1 MSIGKYLIKLDF
13 FSGPEFGGAIGLM
26 MTIAN
31 AIAVAM
37 YVIGFCGTLLDM
49 LKEVVPNFVTIVGI
63 GDGSESEVLNDT
75 RLLGGKFE
83 LIFFVKSFSRNFF
96 VELIYTIFIPYK
108 YPN

>member
-1 MSIGKYLIKLDF
+1 
-13 FSGPEFGGAIGLM
+13 M

-75 RLLGGKFE
+75 RLLGGKFK
-83 LIFFVKSFSRNFF
+83 LIFFS
-96 VELIYTIFIPYK
+96 
-108 YPN
+108 

>member
-75 RLLGGKFE
+75 RLLGGKFK
-83 LIFFVKSFSRNFF
+83 FFFS
-96 VELIYTIFIPYK
+96 
-108 YPN
+108 

>member
-75 RLLGGKFE
+75 RLLGGKFK
-83 LIFFVKSFSRNFF
+83 LIFFREIIFPNFF
-96 VELIYTIFIPYK
+96 RGIDLHYFYTI
-108 YPN
+108 

>member
-1 MSIGKYLIKLDF
+1 MSIGKYLIKLDFF

-49 LKEVVPNFVTIVGI
+49 LKEFSVVTIVGI
-63 GDGSESEVLNDT
+63 GDGSESEVVNDT
-75 RLLGGKFE
+75 RTLFLVRPVCVQTLF
-83 LIFFVKSFSRNFF
+83 LSVCARMHF
-96 VELIYTIFIPYK
+96 
-108 YPN
+108 

>member
-49 LKEVVPNFVTIVGI
+49 LKEFSVVTIVGI
-63 GDGSESEVLNDT
+63 GDGSDSEVLNDT
-75 RLLGGKFE
+75 RLLGGKFK

-96 VELIYTIFIPYK
+96 VKLIYTIFIPYK

>member
-49 LKEVVPNFVTIVGI
+49 LKEFSVVTIVGI
-63 GDGSESEVLNDT
+63 GDGSESEVVNDT
-75 RLLGGKFE
+75 RLLGGKFK
-83 LIFFVKSFSRNFF
+83 FFFLSWNHFPEVFSWNWLTLF
-96 VELIYTIFIPYK
+96 LYHINNY
-108 YPN
+108 N

>member
-1 MSIGKYLIKLDF
+1 
-13 FSGPEFGGAIGLM
+13 M

-75 RLLGGKFE
+75 RLLGGKSKKK
-83 LIFFVKSFSRNFF
+83 IFREIIFPKFF
-96 VELIYTIFIPYK
+96 REIDLHYFYTI
-108 YPN
+108 

>member
-1 MSIGKYLIKLDF
+1 
-13 FSGPEFGGAIGLM
+13 M

-49 LKEVVPNFVTIVGI
+49 LKEFSVVTIVGI
-63 GDGSESEVLNDT
+63 GDGSDSEVLNDT
-75 RLLGGKFE
+75 RLLGGKFK
-83 LIFFVKSFSRNFF
+83 LFFFVKSFSRNFF
-96 VELIYTIFIPYK
+96 IELIYTIFIPYK

>member
-1 MSIGKYLIKLDF
+1 
-13 FSGPEFGGAIGLM
+13 M

-75 RLLGGKFE
+75 RLLGGKFK
-83 LIFFVKSFSRNFF
+83 LIFFREIIFPKFF
-96 VELIYTIFIPYK
+96 RGIDLHYFYTI
-108 YPN
+108 

>member
-49 LKEVVPNFVTIVGI
+49 LKEFSVLTIVGI

-75 RLLGGKFE
+75 RLLGGKFKLIFFRE
-83 LIFFVKSFSRNFF
+83 IKIILKIHIFFVKSKYNFRNSLFS
-96 VELIYTIFIPYK
+96 
-108 YPN
+108 

>member
-49 LKEVVPNFVTIVGI
+49 LKEFSVVTIVGI
-63 GDGSESEVLNDT
+63 GDGSESEVVNDT
-75 RLLGGKFE
+75 RLLGGKFK
-83 LIFFVKSFSRNFF
+83 FFFS
-96 VELIYTIFIPYK
+96 
-108 YPN
+108 